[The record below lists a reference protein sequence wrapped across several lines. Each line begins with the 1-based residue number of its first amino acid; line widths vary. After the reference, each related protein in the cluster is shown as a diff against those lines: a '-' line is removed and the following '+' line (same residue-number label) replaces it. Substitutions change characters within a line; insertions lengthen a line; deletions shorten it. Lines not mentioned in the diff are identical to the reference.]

1 MSERDPGL
9 AEERTTLAWHRTGL
23 SALAIAAL
31 ASHSFQDRL
40 VVAVPVVLLLSVLG
54 VVAYRTGSATTPT
67 TPARL
72 RLLSVGVTAVA
83 VMSGA
88 GTIVG

>member
-1 MSERDPGL
+1 MNDPGL

-23 SALAIAAL
+23 SAVGLAAL

-40 VVAVPVVLLLSVLG
+40 EVAVPVAVLLLVLG
-54 VVAYRTGSATTPT
+54 VVAYRTGSSATPT

-72 RLLSVGVTAVA
+72 RLLSLGVTTVA
-83 VMSGA
+83 VVSA
-88 GTIVG
+88 AATIVG